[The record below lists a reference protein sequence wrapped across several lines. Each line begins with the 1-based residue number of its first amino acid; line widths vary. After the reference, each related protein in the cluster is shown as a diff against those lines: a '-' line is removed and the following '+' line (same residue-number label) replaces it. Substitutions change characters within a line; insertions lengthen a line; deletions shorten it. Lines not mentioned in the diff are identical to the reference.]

1 MESEFDRKVA
11 LLLEQDPRFTAEAYY
26 FISEAVAFTVSRLSA
41 RRHVSAAELLDG
53 IREFAAVKFGAVSS
67 QVLASWGMI
76 KEDDAGAVVY
86 LLIGAGLLRASESD
100 SPEDFATGRVL
111 VPGIPVIRTVRR
123 KSDKLP
129 FID

>member
-11 LLLEQDPRFTAEAYY
+11 VLAARDPRFDVEAYS
-26 FISEAVAFTVSRLSA
+26 FVAEAVAFTVSQLPA

-53 IREFAAVKFGAVSS
+53 MRQFARNKFGAVAKL
-67 QVLASWGMI
+67 VMDKWGMY

-86 LLIGAGLLRASESD
+86 LLIGAGLLSASDND
-100 SPEDFATGRVL
+100 SPDDFCTGRDL
-111 VPGIPVIRTVRR
+111 IEPLPVIRCVRR
-123 KSDKLP
+123 KTDKLP